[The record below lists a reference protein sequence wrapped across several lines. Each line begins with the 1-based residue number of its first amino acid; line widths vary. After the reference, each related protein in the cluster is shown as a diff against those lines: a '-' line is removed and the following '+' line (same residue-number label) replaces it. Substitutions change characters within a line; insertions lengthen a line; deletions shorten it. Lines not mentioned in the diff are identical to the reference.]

1 MRLDKF
7 FLALLGGSNAK
18 VSVGE
23 ISSTSAL
30 ITWDGADRAQIEVNR
45 LDARSRTIHD
55 QGRHGAYQLD
65 QLVAGAQYR
74 ARVVEDGGEPQTIE
88 FNTKPNKL
96 KEIRASKFLNP
107 TASAEPSYGAVLY
120 WTPPEGKLDGYIIDV
135 YPPHGQI

>member
-96 KEIRASKFLNP
+96 KGTFLFN
-107 TASAEPSYGAVLY
+107 
-120 WTPPEGKLDGYIIDV
+120 
-135 YPPHGQI
+135 